1 MIGFYDHP
9 DSQMRH
15 SSWKLLECLNP
26 YFNLPW
32 VVFGEFNEITHLEEK
47 SGWLERDVNKMLAFW
62 DSLEACGLADLG
74 FSRPH
79 FTWCNCRL
87 GEERTLIKLDRMVAN
102 NEWMDLFPDANVQH
116 RSMSTFDHCLLILY
130 PKSNRLACQRKQRF
144 RFKSMWI
151 RDESCKEVVESMW
164 VLGTNFNG
172 NPLIQDTIK
181 ECQSQLQ
188 WWNKNILSN
197 INK

>member
-1 MIGFYDHP
+1 
-9 DSQMRH
+9 MRH

-32 VVFGEFNEITHLEEK
+32 VVFGEFNEIAHLEEK

-197 INK
+197 VNK